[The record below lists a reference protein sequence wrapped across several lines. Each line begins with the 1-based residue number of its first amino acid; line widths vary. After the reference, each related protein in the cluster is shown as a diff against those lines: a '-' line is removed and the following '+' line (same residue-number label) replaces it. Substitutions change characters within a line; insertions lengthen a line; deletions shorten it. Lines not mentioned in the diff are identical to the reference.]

1 MRLTGPQMIQFRDAL
16 MEALI
21 LRELDDVLLELGV
34 KRERISIATNL
45 PEIYREVVLH
55 FDRRN
60 QAARLLG
67 GARRANPDSPELF
80 LIAQQFGL
88 AMGLPEGGQDPS
100 GLEAILRPSNPF
112 LDVGEWMKKAAAVE
126 HRVCVV
132 NTPEPN
138 GTGFLIGA
146 DTVLTN
152 YHVVERVIN
161 GEVPPE
167 QVTVTFDFELLAD
180 GTGEFGGTT
189 FQLVTPEWVVDYS
202 PYSVHDGR
210 SQLVTADIPPDQLD
224 YAVLRVVGLPGKATV
239 GGSASLAQEPRPRG
253 WFRLPEKA
261 HDFNANPGMMIVQR
275 PGFAQRLQLVI
286 ETQAYIKQN
295 GRGTRVFYHTNTD
308 KGASGSPCFDMDWN
322 LIALHNGYVPELNL
336 VRKANSG
343 IPAAA
348 IRHLLTWREKWQL
361 IGS

>member
-1 MRLTGPQMIQFRDAL
+1 MRLTGPQIIKFRDAL
-16 MEALI
+16 MEALT
-21 LRELDDVLLELGV
+21 LRELDDVLLELGI

-55 FDRRN
+55 FDRRD
-60 QAARLLG
+60 QADRLLS

-88 AMGLPEGGQDPS
+88 AMELPKGDTS
-100 GLEAILRPSNPF
+100 GLEAILRPGNPF
-112 LDVGEWMKKAAAVE
+112 LNISEWLKKAAAVE
-126 HRVCVV
+126 HRICVV

-138 GTGFLIGA
+138 GTGFLIGP

-152 YHVVERVIN
+152 YHVVEQVIK

-167 QVTVTFDFELLAD
+167 QVTLTFDFQLLAD
-180 GTGEFGGTT
+180 GTGQFQGTT

-202 PYSVHDGR
+202 PYSIHDGY

-224 YAVLRVVGLPGKATV
+224 YAVLRVAGQPGNATV
-239 GGSASLAQEPRPRG
+239 GGAASLAQEPRPRG
-253 WFRLPEKA
+253 WFQLPEQP

-275 PGFAQRLQLVI
+275 PGFAERLQLVI

-322 LIALHNGYVPELNL
+322 LIALHNGHVPELNL
-336 VRKANSG
+336 VYKANSG
-343 IPAAA
+343 IPAAL
-348 IRHLLTWREKWQL
+348 IRQLLTEREKWQL